1 MQVFCANCN
10 KQYNIDSSKLA
21 QIKKRK
27 PKCKACGS
35 YIFSSDEYHEE
46 TILQKGDQFKM
57 QTSKYLQDQKAPVQA
72 DKTDQP
78 EQPDQ
83 PGQPGQSDDAYPAS
97 IGPYSIEGVLGK
109 GGMGTVYKGLDES
122 LHRHVAIK
130 TLQLAEK
137 KHRERFLKEARAL
150 AKLSHPNITQIHSAG
165 EDGGVPYFVMEY
177 VDGPSTEQLLESKQR
192 FPIPGSLDIVIQVC
206 QGLKKANQMD
216 IIHRDIKPGNI
227 LVSSD
232 GTIKITDF
240 GLAKLVTED
249 QSLTSAGMTL
259 GTPSYIS
266 PEQGKGDKLDFR
278 ADIYALGVMLYR
290 FIIGRL
296 PFEADTAV
304 ALIMKHVDE
313 PVQFPT
319 PTADLNVPPAITG
332 IIRKMMAKNP
342 DDRFLSYD
350 QLIDELARLKKSF
363 QALEAKTDDEM
374 TTSWQQP
381 ESIADP
387 GSAAGAYNSQMDQ
400 TVMIPAR
407 SSGSSFRISPKLM
420 ISVAIIVLLGFFVFM
435 SGWFSPTKQPEKDNK
450 VKLDKTGR
458 AEEVVLYHLPS
469 SKPEGARPAATG
481 PVEIE
486 ITHHTIEE
494 IDENSYRVYGSIR
507 NMGTNSVQKLSV
519 EVALINVF
527 NEGISTQNIL
537 TEPRVI
543 MPGEIARFS
552 LVFKEVEFLDH
563 YIIKASDE
571 SVEGSADIIKE
582 QEESL
587 ESMPDKIEP
596 LDDNIE
602 SIKSIPE

>member
-1 MQVFCANCN
+1 MQP
-10 KQYNIDSSKLA
+10 SK
-21 QIKKRK
+21 I
-27 PKCKACGS
+27 
-35 YIFSSDEYHEE
+35 
-46 TILQKGDQFKM
+46 
-57 QTSKYLQDQKAPVQA
+57 LQDQRAPVKAEKREHPDQPDQPDQP
-72 DKTDQP
+72 DKP
-78 EQPDQ
+78 EQPD
-83 PGQPGQSDDAYPAS
+83 DTYPAS
-97 IGPYSIEGVLGK
+97 IGPYRIEGVLGK

-137 KHRERFLKEARAL
+137 KHQERFLKEARAL

-165 EDGGVPYFVMEY
+165 EEGGVPYFVMEY
-177 VDGPSTEQLLESKQR
+177 VDGPSTEQLLEGKQR
-192 FPIPGSLDIVIQVC
+192 FPIPKSLDIVIQVC
-206 QGLKKANQMD
+206 HGLKNANLMG

-227 LVSSD
+227 LISSD

-266 PEQGKGDKLDFR
+266 PEQGKGEKLDFR

-296 PFEADTAV
+296 PFVADTTV

-350 QLIDELARLKKSF
+350 QLIDELTRLKKSF
-363 QALEAKTDDEM
+363 QALEAKTDDEI

-381 ESIADP
+381 ESIADLS
-387 GSAAGAYNSQMDQ
+387 SAAGTYDTQMDQ
-400 TVMIPAR
+400 TVMIQAR
-407 SSGSSFRISPKLM
+407 SSGSSSRIPPKLL
-420 ISVAIIVLLGFFVFM
+420 ISVAILSILGFVVFM
-435 SGWFSPTKQPEKDNK
+435 SGRFFSTEQAEKDNNA
-450 VKLDKTGR
+450 KLGKTGR
-458 AEEVVLYHLPS
+458 AEEIVLYQLPS
-469 SKPEGARPAATG
+469 NKPEEAKLVATG

-486 ITHHTIEE
+486 IAQHTIEE
-494 IDENSYRVYGSIR
+494 MAENSYRVYGSIR
-507 NMGTNSVQKLSV
+507 NMGTNSIQELSV
-519 EVALINVF
+519 EVSLINVF

-537 TEPRVI
+537 TEPKVI

-552 LVFKEVEFLDH
+552 LVFKEAEFLDH
-563 YIIKASDE
+563 YIIKASDV
-571 SVEGSADIIKE
+571 SVEGSADIIQE
-582 QEESL
+582 PEESI
-587 ESMPDKIEP
+587 ESMPDKIEL
-596 LDDNIE
+596 LDDNI
-602 SIKSIPE
+602 KSIPDE

>member
-1 MQVFCANCN
+1 MQVSCANCN
-10 KQYNIDSSKLA
+10 KKYNIDKSKLA

-57 QTSKYLQDQKAPVQA
+57 QPSKILQDQREPVKAEKREHP
-72 DKTDQP
+72 D
-78 EQPDQ
+78 QPDQ
-83 PGQPGQSDDAYPAS
+83 PVQPDQLDDAYPVS
-97 IGPYSIEGVLGK
+97 IGPYKIEGVLGK

-137 KHRERFLKEARAL
+137 KHQERFLKEARAL

-165 EDGGVPYFVMEY
+165 EEGGVPYFVMEY
-177 VDGPSTEQLLESKQR
+177 VDGPSTEQLLEGKQR
-192 FPIPGSLDIVIQVC
+192 FPIPKSLDIIIQVC
-206 QGLKKANQMD
+206 QGLKNANQMG

-227 LVSSD
+227 LISSD

-266 PEQGKGDKLDFR
+266 PEQGKGEKLDFR

-296 PFEADTAV
+296 PFVADTTV

-350 QLIDELARLKKSF
+350 QLIDELTRLKKSF

-387 GSAAGAYNSQMDQ
+387 SSAAGTYDTQMDQ
-400 TVMIPAR
+400 TVMIQAR
-407 SSGSSFRISPKLM
+407 SSGSSSRIPPKLL
-420 ISVAIIVLLGFFVFM
+420 ISVAILVVLGFVVFM
-435 SGWFSPTKQPEKDNK
+435 SGRFFSTEQADKDNN
-450 VKLDKTGR
+450 VKPDKTGR
-458 AEEVVLYHLPS
+458 AEEVVLYQLPS
-469 SKPEGARPAATG
+469 NKPEAARPVATG

-486 ITHHTIEE
+486 ITQHTIEE
-494 IDENSYRVYGSIR
+494 MAENSYRVYGSIR
-507 NMGTNSVQKLSV
+507 NMGTNSIQELSV
-519 EVALINVF
+519 KVSLINLF

-537 TEPRVI
+537 TEPKVI

-563 YIIKASDE
+563 YIINALDE
-571 SVEGSADIIKE
+571 SVEGSADIIQE
-582 QEESL
+582 PEESI
-587 ESMPDKIEP
+587 ESMPGKIE
-596 LDDNIE
+596 LLNDD
-602 SIKSIPE
+602 IKTIPDE

>member
-1 MQVFCANCN
+1 MQVFCASCN
-10 KQYNIDSSKLA
+10 KQYNIDSRKLA
-21 QIKKRK
+21 QIKKRR

-35 YIFSSDEYHEE
+35 YIFSSHGYHEE
-46 TILQKGDQFKM
+46 TILQKGDQFRV
-57 QTSKYLQDQKAPVQA
+57 QPSKYLQDQKAPVQA
-72 DKTDQP
+72 DKTDPPDQSGQP
-78 EQPDQ
+78 EQP
-83 PGQPGQSDDAYPAS
+83 DDAYPAS
-97 IGPYSIEGVLGK
+97 IGPYRIEGVLGR

-137 KHRERFLKEARAL
+137 KHQERFLKEARAL
-150 AKLSHPNITQIHSAG
+150 AKLSDPNITQIHSAG
-165 EDGGVPYFVMEY
+165 EEGGVPYFVMEY

-192 FPIPGSLDIVIQVC
+192 FLIPRSLEIVIQVC
-206 QGLKKANQMD
+206 QGLKKANQMG

-249 QSLTSAGMTL
+249 QSLTSVGMTL

-266 PEQGKGDKLDFR
+266 PEQGKGEKLDFR

-296 PFEADTAV
+296 PFMADTAV

-350 QLIDELARLKKSF
+350 QLIDELTRLKKSF

-381 ESIADP
+381 ESTADP
-387 GSAAGAYNSQMDQ
+387 GSAYNAQMDQ

-407 SSGSSFRISPKLM
+407 SSGSSFRIPPKLM
-420 ISVAIIVLLGFFVFM
+420 IPVAILVLLGFFVFM
-435 SGWFSPTKQPEKDNK
+435 SGRFSPTKQAEKDNK

-486 ITHHTIEE
+486 ITHYTIEE
-494 IDENSYRVYGSIR
+494 ITENSYRVYGSIR

-543 MPGEIARFS
+543 MPGEMARFS

-596 LDDNIE
+596 LDDD
-602 SIKSIPE
+602 IKSISDE